1 MLSNYTTASHLKQ
14 KCKTGKEYMYSK
26 IKRQLIPIQIN
37 LKTLH
42 FLTTQLK
49 YLKKKSCLAIVVANS
64 PTFSLGPVLLIAP
77 PPTLDTSEVG
87 AEASDTFSDE
97 LGLD

>member
-42 FLTTQLK
+42 FSTTQLK
-49 YLKKKSCLAIVVANS
+49 YLIKNH
-64 PTFSLGPVLLIAP
+64 VLRL
-77 PPTLDTSEVG
+77 
-87 AEASDTFSDE
+87 
-97 LGLD
+97 